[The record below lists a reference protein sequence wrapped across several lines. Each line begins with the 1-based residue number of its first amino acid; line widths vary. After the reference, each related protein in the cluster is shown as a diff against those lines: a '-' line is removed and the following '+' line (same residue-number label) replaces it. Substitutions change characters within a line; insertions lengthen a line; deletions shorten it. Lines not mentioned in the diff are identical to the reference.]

1 MDAFM
6 DKLAHK
12 LTAQEMIKANS
23 AADAEEMNKLK
34 STLEE
39 YNECLEKMQKL
50 IEDGVNKLDNARVD
64 CGEVTRLAEE
74 SISRINDIQ
83 RESEELKRLIND
95 KLEGIRVDSG
105 EINRLVE
112 VGITRINN
120 VQRDTEVRMNDQV
133 QTLLEDLKSKLAEKP
148 DNLEELK
155 TLLGEKQEASNEH
168 VHKESVKVYRNVQ
181 AVVVEEN
188 AKLTEATNTS
198 LNDMGGKLN
207 KINNFAIIALVLAAG
222 SLAIQ
227 ILNLLGIKFF

>member
-188 AKLTEATNTS
+188 AKLTEAINTS